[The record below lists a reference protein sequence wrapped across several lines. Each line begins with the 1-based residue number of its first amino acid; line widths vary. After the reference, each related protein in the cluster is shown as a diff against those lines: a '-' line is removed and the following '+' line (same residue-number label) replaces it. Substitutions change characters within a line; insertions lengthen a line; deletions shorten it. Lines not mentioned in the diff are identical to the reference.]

1 MESYNTIVAK
11 MKIIYELCE
20 YTEQVITNGVYNF
33 LTFFHK
39 NLGIKLDTVKKHED
53 QCVIL
58 ENIFFK
64 SDFIK
69 ELLCYERSQYKLQYP
84 QRDLTNVEIFLL
96 KQYERIMEEEKNKIR
111 NAS

>member
-20 YTEQVITNGVYNF
+20 YTEQVTTNNVYNF
-33 LTFFHK
+33 LTFVHK
-39 NLGIKLDTVKKHED
+39 ELGVKLDTASKYED
-53 QCVIL
+53 EYIIL

-69 ELLCYERSQYKLQYP
+69 ELLCYERSQYRLQYP

-96 KQYERIMEEEKNKIR
+96 QQYERIVEEEKNKIR